1 MQNEN
6 VAPDQQPNA
15 PTGQDAKATVPAQ
28 PVQKKPINTV
38 RIAMYG
44 LMGLAAL
51 GLVSNIARLNSHISA
66 PLPRS
71 AQRVKPS
78 TVNPEAVTSFQ
89 EQEREQVRKLEQE
102 NADAQR
108 ALEKSTEA
116 ANAVGNAA
124 SLSMMPCTPALA
136 GTQGANPTGSPI
148 TCGADG
154 QWHPSAEANGIPG
167 MSAAQRQAL
176 YGHQGSGNRE
186 DAAQAA
192 KQRRLEALNSTSV
205 AIDLTGKEEQ
215 QQQAERFESDH
226 VSAGPGTSTPAAPRE
241 QVSGNIRPID
251 LGDHTEKS
259 VSRPAKYGW
268 DTYNGKL
275 YRVFEGTV
283 LETVLT
289 NRINGAFAGPINT
302 MLTTDVW
309 SHDHQQ
315 LLIPQG
321 TRCLGTVSAVNGAG
335 QQRLFVAF
343 HRCIMPDGYSL
354 DLDKFPGLNQI
365 GEVGLR
371 DLVNHHYFQIFGASL
386 AIGAVGGLAQIGNGY
401 SNFGYDPSVSIRNGI
416 SQQMGQ
422 ESMQI
427 LDRFLNQLPTF
438 IVRERSRVR
447 IYLSGDLEVPAYAG
461 HEVDPAL

>member
-1 MQNEN
+1 MQDEN
-6 VAPDQQPNA
+6 VAPDQQPNT
-15 PTGQDAKATVPAQ
+15 PTEQEAKATVPPQ
-28 PVQKKPINTV
+28 PVQKKPINTI

-66 PLPRS
+66 PLPKS
-71 AQRVKPS
+71 AQRVKPA

-102 NADAQR
+102 NAEAQR
-108 ALEKSTEA
+108 AMEKSAEA
-116 ANAVGNAA
+116 AKAVGNTA

-136 GTQGANPTGSPI
+136 GTQGASPTGSAI

-154 QWHPSAEANGIPG
+154 QWHPSAEATGIPA

-176 YGHQGSGNRE
+176 YGHQTGGNH
-186 DAAQAA
+186 DDPAQAA

-205 AIDLTGKEEQ
+205 AIDFTGKEDQQEAQKIAPEQ
-215 QQQAERFESDH
+215 AS
-226 VSAGPGTSTPAAPRE
+226 SGPGASTPTA
-241 QVSGNIRPID
+241 SGKPVNGNVRPSD
-251 LGDHTEKS
+251 LGDHAEKPAS
-259 VSRPAKYGW
+259 SPAKYSW
-268 DTYNGKL
+268 DTYTGKL
-275 YRVFEGTV
+275 YRIFEGTV

-321 TRCLGTVSAVNGAG
+321 TRCLGTVSAVNGAA

-343 HRCIMPDGYSL
+343 HRCIMPDGYSI

-416 SQQMGQ
+416 SQQMGE

-461 HEVDPAL
+461 HEIDPAL

>member
-1 MQNEN
+1 MQEEQNIPRDRE
-6 VAPDQQPNA
+6 PN
-15 PTGQDAKATVPAQ
+15 TSVGDGKATVPPQ

-44 LMGLAAL
+44 LIGLAAL

-66 PLPRS
+66 PLPKS
-71 AQRVKPS
+71 AQRTKPS
-78 TVNPEAVTSFQ
+78 TINPDAVTSFQ
-89 EQEREQVRKLEQE
+89 DQEREQVRKLEQE

-108 ALEKSTEA
+108 AFEKSAEA
-116 ANAVGNAA
+116 AKAVGNNA

-136 GTQGANPTGSPI
+136 GTQGASPTGSPI
-148 TCGADG
+148 VCGADG
-154 QWHPSAEANGIPG
+154 QWHPSAEAKGIPA
-167 MSAAQRQAL
+167 MTAAQRQAL
-176 YGHQGSGNRE
+176 YGRQGGGNHE

-205 AIDLTGKEEQ
+205 AIDFTGKEKSEPQGRSEREQ
-215 QQQAERFESDH
+215 
-226 VSAGPGTSTPAAPRE
+226 TTPA
-241 QVSGNIRPID
+241 QVSFTPAKSRDLDSGNAHPID
-251 LGDHTEKS
+251 LGDHTGKPDS
-259 VSRPAKYGW
+259 KTDKYGW
-268 DTYNGKL
+268 EHYTGKL
-275 YRVFEGTV
+275 YRIFEGTV
-283 LETVLT
+283 METVLT

-315 LLIPQG
+315 LLVPQG
-321 TRCLGTVSAVNGAG
+321 TRCLGAVSAVNGAA

-386 AIGAVGGLAQIGNGY
+386 AIGAIGGLAQIGNGY
-401 SNFGYDPSVSIRNGI
+401 SGYGYDPSAAIRNGI
-416 SQQMGQ
+416 SQQMGE

-447 IYLSGDLEVPAYAG
+447 IYLSGDLEVPAYAA
-461 HEVDPAL
+461 HEIDPAL

>member
-1 MQNEN
+1 MQEEN
-6 VAPDQQPNA
+6 IAPDQQPNA
-15 PTGQDAKATVPAQ
+15 PIREEAKATVPPQ
-28 PVQKKPINTV
+28 PIQKKPINTV

-51 GLVSNIARLNSHISA
+51 GLVSNIARLNSHISM
-66 PLPRS
+66 PVPKS

-78 TVNPEAVTSFQ
+78 TINPEAVTSFQ

-102 NADAQR
+102 NAEAQQ
-108 ALEKSTEA
+108 AMEKSAEA
-116 ANAVGNAA
+116 AKAVGNTA

-136 GTQGANPTGSPI
+136 GTQGASPTGSPI

-154 QWHPSAEANGIPG
+154 QWHPSAEATGLPA

-176 YGHQGSGNRE
+176 YGHQAGGNHE
-186 DAAQAA
+186 DPAQAA

-205 AIDLTGKEEQ
+205 AIDFSGKEDQ
-215 QQQAERFESDH
+215 RQAEKI
-226 VSAGPGTSTPAAPRE
+226 APE
-241 QVSGNIRPID
+241 QVSLGPGAGTPTASQETGNGHVRPID
-251 LGDHTEKS
+251 LADHAEKPTP
-259 VSRPAKYGW
+259 RTAKYGW
-268 DTYNGKL
+268 DTYTGKL
-275 YRVFEGTV
+275 YRIFEGTV

-321 TRCLGTVSAVNGAG
+321 TRCLGTVSAVNGAA

-343 HRCIMPDGYSL
+343 HRCIMPDGYSI

-386 AIGAVGGLAQIGNGY
+386 AIGAVGGLAQIGNGS

-416 SQQMGQ
+416 SQQMGE

-461 HEVDPAL
+461 HEIDPAL